1 MKRKYYIT
9 PLVAF
14 SNIEPE
20 ADMLIGSPENTE
32 KPALPN
38 DGPDTFIEDFN
49 PKVQEGGD
57 FIPEV
62 E

>member
-20 ADMLIGSPENTE
+20 ADMLVGSPENNGST
-32 KPALPN
+32 ALH
-38 DGPDTFIEDFN
+38 GEFN
-49 PKVQEGGD
+49 PMVDDVNGMVQEGDGPVD
-57 FIPEV
+57 
-62 E
+62 